1 MAVYESNL
9 ISIYGRL
16 KRSLSRSS
24 SSKVAYH
31 TGIRHFVKAAIC
43 GRLP

>member
-24 SSKVAYH
+24 SKVAYH
-31 TGIRHFVKAAIC
+31 TGIHHFVKAAIC